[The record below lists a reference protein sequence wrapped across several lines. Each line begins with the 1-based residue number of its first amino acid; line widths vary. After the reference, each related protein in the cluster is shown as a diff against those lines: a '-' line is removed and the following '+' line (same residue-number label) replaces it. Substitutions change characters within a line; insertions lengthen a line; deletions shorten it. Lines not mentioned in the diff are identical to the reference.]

1 VNSRQRVMTALSHR
15 EPDRVPFDLG
25 GTVATGIHVTAYR
38 RLRAHLGLPQ
48 VPVRIDDM
56 IQQLAAVDDD
66 LREILGVDVRCV
78 APRSSAVYQL
88 VVQDQ
93 GDYTAYFDEWGIGWR
108 MPKIGGF
115 YYDMFHHPLADVA
128 SLDEVDHF
136 PWPNPTDPQ
145 RFVGLG
151 ERAREAHER
160 GEAVFL
166 GGLCAGISEMA
177 AWLRGFE
184 NYYVDLA
191 ANQALLGRI
200 MDKVVELKAAY
211 WREALAAAGGHVD
224 IIQEADDV
232 AGQFGLL
239 MSPDTFR
246 KLIKPR
252 ARELYA
258 YIRQQADVK
267 IWFHSCGA
275 VRELI
280 PDFIE
285 VGVDVLNPVQVSAT
299 GMDTAELKREFG
311 REISFWGGGVD
322 TQRVLGE
329 GTPDE
334 VRAEVRR
341 RIADLAP
348 GGGFVFATV
357 HNTQANVPPENF
369 VAMWEALREFGVY

>member
-1 VNSRQRVMTALSHR
+1 MTALSHR

-25 GTVATGIHVTAYR
+25 GTVASGIHVTAYH
-38 RLRAHLGLPQ
+38 RLRAHLGLAP
-48 VPVRIDDM
+48 VPTRIDDM
-56 IQQLAAVDDD
+56 IQQLAVIDEDMRASLD
-66 LREILGVDVRCV
+66 VDVRCV

-88 VVQDQ
+88 EVEDL
-93 GDYTAYFDEWGIGWR
+93 GDYTAYYDEWGIGWR
-108 MPKIGGF
+108 MPKQGGF
-115 YYDMFHHPLADVA
+115 YYDMFHHPLSDATTLEEIDR
-128 SLDEVDHF
+128 F
-136 PWPNPTDPQ
+136 PWPNPTDPR
-145 RFVGLG
+145 RFAGLR

-191 ANQALLGRI
+191 ANQDLLGRL

-211 WREALAAAGGHVD
+211 WREALAAADGHAD

-239 MSPDTFR
+239 MSPATFR

-258 YIRQQADVK
+258 YIRRLADVK

-275 VRELI
+275 VREII
-280 PDFIE
+280 PDLIDIS
-285 VGVDVLNPVQVSAT
+285 VDVLNPVQVSAT

-311 REISFWGGGVD
+311 RELSFWGGGVD

-341 RIADLAP
+341 RVGDLAP

-369 VAMWEALREFGVY
+369 AAMWEALREYGGY